1 MKVKTGLKKTLQKNS
16 EHPTSQS
23 VSVGKLQSQTPPSG
37 LKNAPVN
44 INRFCTF
51 ANTFQLLL
59 LTSEYDDALEL
70 RAKGT
75 LALKNVL
82 NSV

>member
-16 EHPTSQS
+16 EHPANQS
-23 VSVGKLQSQTPPSG
+23 VSEKLQSQNPPSG